1 MVFNASEARVFV
13 EHELTPLSISRPS
26 VLFKLPAIGVAVTLY
41 PDDGVVPTVF
51 LEAEDGETELLVRP
65 YVETAELV
73 AAVGGTLTD
82 DDDVSFTVA
91 DCDLAVALAL
101 LVAPEEAQRAS
112 EMIGPLNRYMEACD
126 VIRAYE

>member
-13 EHELTPLSISRPS
+13 EHELAPLSISRPS
-26 VLFKLPAIGVAVTLY
+26 ILFKLPAIGVVVTLY
-41 PDDGVVPTVF
+41 PDDGLVPTVF

-73 AAVGGTLTD
+73 VAIGGTLTD
-82 DDDVSFTVA
+82 DDEVSFTVA

-101 LVAPEEAQRAS
+101 LVAPDEAQQAS
-112 EMIGPLNRYMEACD
+112 EMIGPFNRYTEALD
-126 VIRAYE
+126 IIRAYE